1 MRSLIIITALI
12 TIAVACNKD
21 KLETRPSLK
30 LRSINTSVVP
40 VGGNL
45 IIEFDFA
52 DKEGDISDT
61 MFVRKIRTNSIV
73 VPTIR
78 DSFILEIPTFPN
90 KSRGIIELNLK
101 YQNHLL
107 SAINPPSS
115 GGTPPNLHDDTL
127 IFKFA
132 LRDEGKNISDT
143 VTTDPIVIV
152 R

>member
-1 MRSLIIITALI
+1 MRSLLYVAAFL
-12 TIAVACNKD
+12 TIATACSKD
-21 KLETRPSLK
+21 KLETTPSLK
-30 LRSINTSVVP
+30 LKSISSDVIP

-45 IIEFDFA
+45 IVQLDFT

-61 MFVRKIRTNSIV
+61 IFVKKIRTNQIV

-78 DSFILEIPTFPN
+78 DSFELQVPPFPDR
-90 KSRGIIELNLK
+90 SRGIIELELK

-127 IFKFA
+127 VFQFA
-132 LRDEGKNISDT
+132 LRDKAKNISDT
-143 VTTDPIVIV
+143 VTTGPIVIV

>member
-1 MRSLIIITALI
+1 MRSLLFVTALF
-12 TIAVACNKD
+12 TIAIACNKD
-21 KLETRPSLK
+21 KLETTPSLK
-30 LRSINTSVVP
+30 LKSISASTIP
-40 VGGNL
+40 VGGTL
-45 IIEFDFA
+45 IVELDFT

-61 MFVRKIRTNSIV
+61 IFVKKTRTNRIV

-78 DSFILEIPTFPN
+78 DSFVLQVPPFPDR
-90 KSRGIIELNLK
+90 SRGIIQLELK

-127 IFKFA
+127 VFQFA
-132 LRDEGKNISDT
+132 LRDKAKHISDT
-143 VTTDPIVIV
+143 VTTGPIIIV

>member
-1 MRSLIIITALI
+1 MRSLLYVSALL
-12 TIAVACNKD
+12 TLSIACSKD
-21 KLETRPSLK
+21 KLETTPTLK
-30 LRSINTSVVP
+30 FKSVNATTIQ

-45 IIEFDFA
+45 IVQLEFA

-61 MFVRKIRTNSIV
+61 VFVKKVRINKIV

-78 DSFILEIPTFPN
+78 DSFELEVPEVPDR
-90 KSRGIIELNLK
+90 SRGIIELNLK

-127 IFKFA
+127 IFKFV
-132 LRDEGKNISDT
+132 LRDQAKHSSDT
-143 VTTDPIVIV
+143 VTTDPIIIV

>member
-1 MRSLIIITALI
+1 MRSLLYVAALLTLSI
-12 TIAVACNKD
+12 ACNKD
-21 KLETRPSLK
+21 KLETTPSLK
-30 LRSINTSVVP
+30 LKSVNSSVIP

-45 IIEFDFA
+45 IVQLDFT

-61 MFVRKIRTNSIV
+61 IFVKKIRMNQIV

-78 DSFILEIPTFPN
+78 DSFELQVPAFPDR
-90 KSRGIIELNLK
+90 SRGIIELELK

-115 GGTPPNLHDDTL
+115 GGSPPNLHDDTL
-127 IFKFA
+127 VFKFV
-132 LRDEGKNISDT
+132 LRDKAKHLSDT
-143 VTTDPIVIV
+143 VTTGQIVIV

>member
-1 MRSLIIITALI
+1 MRSLLWVSALL
-12 TIAVACNKD
+12 TVAIACSKD
-21 KLETRPSLK
+21 KLETTPTLK
-30 LRSINTSVVP
+30 FKSVNATTIP

-45 IIEFDFA
+45 IVQLEFA

-61 MFVRKIRTNSIV
+61 VFVKKVRINKIV

-78 DSFILEIPTFPN
+78 DSFELDVPDFPN
-90 KSRGIIELNLK
+90 RSRGVVELHLK

-127 IFKFA
+127 IFKFV
-132 LRDEGKNISDT
+132 LRDKAKHSSDT
-143 VTTDPIVIV
+143 VTTEPIIIV

>member
-1 MRSLIIITALI
+1 MRGLLYVTALVTLAI
-12 TIAVACNKD
+12 ACNKD
-21 KLETRPSLK
+21 KLETTPSLK
-30 LRSINTSVVP
+30 LKSINSYTIP

-45 IIEFDFA
+45 IVQLDFA

-61 MFVRKIRTNSIV
+61 IFVRKIRTNQIS

-78 DSFILEIPTFPN
+78 DSFELQVPAFPDR
-90 KSRGIIELNLK
+90 SRGVIELQLK
-101 YQNHLL
+101 YQNHLI

-132 LRDEGKNISDT
+132 LRDKAKHISDT
-143 VTTDPIVIV
+143 VTTDPIIIV

>member
-1 MRSLIIITALI
+1 MRSLLIVTAFITFSI
-12 TIAVACNKD
+12 ACNKD

-30 LRSINTSVVP
+30 LRSINTSTVS
-40 VGGNL
+40 VGGSL
-45 IIEFDFA
+45 KVEFDFA

-61 MFVRKIRTNSIV
+61 MFVRKIRTNTIV

-78 DSFILEIPTFPN
+78 DSFTLQIPTFPN
-90 KSRGIIELNLK
+90 KSRGIIELNLT

-132 LRDEGKNISDT
+132 LRDKGKNISDT
-143 VTTDPIVIV
+143 VTTGPIVIV

>member
-1 MRSLIIITALI
+1 MICELEDKIFTTEDTGFESVAL
-12 TIAVACNKD
+12 ALFQFQFQHN
-21 KLETRPSLK
+21 
-30 LRSINTSVVP
+30 P
-40 VGGNL
+40 VYRQYVEL
-45 IIEFDFA
+45 DFT

-61 MFVRKIRTNSIV
+61 IFVKKTRTNRIV

-78 DSFILEIPTFPN
+78 DSFVLQVPPFPDR
-90 KSRGIIELNLK
+90 SRGIIQLELK

-127 IFKFA
+127 VFQFA
-132 LRDEGKNISDT
+132 LRDKAKHISDT
-143 VTTDPIVIV
+143 VTTGPIIIV

>member
-1 MRSLIIITALI
+1 MRSLLYVAALLTLAI
-12 TIAVACNKD
+12 ACNKD
-21 KLETRPSLK
+21 KLETTPSLK
-30 LRSINTSVVP
+30 LKSVNSSVIP

-45 IIEFDFA
+45 IVQLDFA

-61 MFVRKIRTNSIV
+61 IFVKKIRMNRIV

-78 DSFILEIPTFPN
+78 DSFELQVPAFPDR
-90 KSRGIIELNLK
+90 SRGIIELELK

-115 GGTPPNLHDDTL
+115 GGSPPNLHDDTL
-127 IFKFA
+127 VFKFV
-132 LRDEGKNISDT
+132 LRDKAKHLSDT
-143 VTTDPIVIV
+143 VTTGQIVIV

>member
-1 MRSLIIITALI
+1 MRSLLYVTALLTLAI
-12 TIAVACNKD
+12 ACNKD
-21 KLETRPSLK
+21 KLETTPSLK
-30 LRSINTSVVP
+30 LKSINSSTIP

-45 IIEFDFA
+45 IIQFDFT

-61 MFVRKIRTNSIV
+61 IFVKKIRINQIV

-78 DSFILEIPTFPN
+78 DSFELQVPAFPDRS
-90 KSRGIIELNLK
+90 KGIIELELK

-115 GGTPPNLHDDTL
+115 GGNPPNLHDDTL

-132 LRDEGKNISDT
+132 LRDKAKHISDT
-143 VTTDPIVIV
+143 VTTGPIVIV

>member
-1 MRSLIIITALI
+1 MRSLLYVIALLI
-12 TIAVACNKD
+12 LTIACNKG

-30 LRSINTSVVP
+30 LKSINSTTIP

-45 IIEFDFA
+45 IVQFDFT

-61 MFVRKIRTNSIV
+61 IFVKKIRINKIV

-78 DSFILEIPTFPN
+78 DSFELPVPAFPDR
-90 KSRGIIELNLK
+90 SRGVIELQLK
-101 YQNHLL
+101 YQNHLV

-115 GGTPPNLHDDTL
+115 GGNPPNLHDDTL
-127 IFKFA
+127 IFKFS
-132 LRDEGKNISDT
+132 LRDKAKHISDT
-143 VTTDPIVIV
+143 VTTGPIVIV

>member
-1 MRSLIIITALI
+1 MRALLFVSALVTLAI
-12 TIAVACNKD
+12 ACNKD
-21 KLETRPSLK
+21 KLETTPSLK
-30 LRSINTSVVP
+30 LKSINSTTIP

-45 IIEFDFA
+45 IVQLDFA

-61 MFVRKIRTNSIV
+61 IFVRKIRINKIV

-78 DSFILEIPTFPN
+78 DSFELQVPSFPDR
-90 KSRGIIELNLK
+90 SRGVIELQLK

-132 LRDEGKNISDT
+132 LRDKAKHISDT
-143 VTTDPIVIV
+143 VTTDPIIIV

>member
-1 MRSLIIITALI
+1 MRSLLYVLALSTVI
-12 TIAVACNKD
+12 ACNKD
-21 KLETRPSLK
+21 KLETTPSLK
-30 LRSINTSVVP
+30 LRSINSSVIP
-40 VGGNL
+40 IGGNL
-45 IIEFDFA
+45 NIQFDFT

-61 MFVRKIRTNSIV
+61 IFVRKIRINKIV
-73 VPTIR
+73 VPTLR
-78 DSFILEIPTFPN
+78 DSFVLQVPAFPDRS
-90 KSRGIIELNLK
+90 KGIIELQLK
-101 YQNHLL
+101 YQNHLV

-132 LRDEGKNISDT
+132 LRDKGKHVSDT